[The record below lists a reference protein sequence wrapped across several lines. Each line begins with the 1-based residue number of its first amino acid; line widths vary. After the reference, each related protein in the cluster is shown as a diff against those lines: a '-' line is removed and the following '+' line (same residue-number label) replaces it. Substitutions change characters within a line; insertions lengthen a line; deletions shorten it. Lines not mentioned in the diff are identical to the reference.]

1 MALLTISELS
11 IGFRGPLLLDSVNC
25 QVEEGQR
32 IGLLGRNGAGKTTL
46 MKILSGQVEPDSG
59 EVIIPPAVHIAM
71 LSQDVPQDVE
81 DSIHNV
87 VAKGLRTTKVAEE
100 DEWRLQ
106 NDVEQVL
113 SRMELDGEAR
123 FETLSSG
130 MKRRVLLAQ
139 AIVSKPDLLLLD
151 EPTNHLDIDAIDW
164 LEQFLLKFN
173 GSLIF
178 VTHDRMFLRRLATR
192 ILEIDRGRI
201 FDWSCDYGTFLKRK
215 EQSLEAE
222 DKQNALFDKRLAE
235 EEVWIRKGIKAR
247 RTRNEGRV
255 RDLEKMRLERSERR
269 GKIGTSNLR
278 IQEGERSGQLV
289 IETKD
294 ITFAYDGVERPVF
307 ADFSTTIMRGDK
319 VGIIGRNGVG
329 KTTLLKVL
337 LGQLEPTAG
346 NVKTGTN
353 LQIAYFDQLRDQLDV
368 EATVQDNVG
377 DGSDAVMINGVKKHV
392 LGYLQDFLFA
402 PERSRT
408 LVKFLSGG
416 ERNRILLAKLFAKPA
431 NVIVLD
437 EPTNDLDAET
447 LELLEE
453 KLVPFGGTVLMVS
466 HDRAFL
472 NNVVTSTIV
481 FEPDGLHEYVGGYD
495 DWQRQSQ
502 HVKNAAKPK
511 KQGGKKGKSKKGSS
525 KSEEAADAPRKLKFN
540 EKKELQKLPAQI
552 EKLESQ
558 ISQFHDDMAKPGFY
572 QKPGDEIAAVQAKLK
587 DVEAELETCF
597 ARWGRAGSVVLV
609 LCFAEAAFAKKKL
622 PSPSIHSRHVAN
634 FSFRMNANELGERGA
649 LHTNAGSV
657 CSRLGQP
664 SNYVW
669 CFRNI
674 TSIHPAVFHWNNAI
688 P

>member
-11 IGFRGPLLLDSVNC
+11 IGFRGPLLLDSVSC

-46 MKILSGQVEPDSG
+46 MKILSGQVEPDDG

-87 VAKGLRTTKVAEE
+87 VAKGLRSTKVAEE

-113 SRMELDGEAR
+113 SRMELDGSAR

-201 FDWSCDYGTFLKRK
+201 FDWSCDYDTFLKRK

-235 EEVWIRKGIKAR
+235 EEIWIRKGIKAR

-269 GKIGTSNLR
+269 GKLGTSNLR

-294 ITFAYDGVERPVF
+294 ITFAYDGVDRPVF

-353 LQIAYFDQLRDQLDV
+353 LQIAYFDQLRDQLDL

-377 DGSDAVMINGVKKHV
+377 DGSDAVMINGVKMHV

-472 NNVVTSTIV
+472 NNVVTSTMV
-481 FEPDGLHEYVGGYD
+481 FESDGLREYVGGYD
-495 DWQRQSQ
+495 DWQRQSKRSA
-502 HVKNAAKPK
+502 KNA
-511 KQGGKKGKSKKGSS
+511 GKKGKAKSKLPQAKPD
-525 KSEEAADAPRKLKFN
+525 EAAAKPRKLKFN
-540 EKKELQKLPAQI
+540 EKKELEKLPAQI

-558 ISQFHDDMAKPGFY
+558 IAQFHEDMAQPEFY

-587 DVEAELETCF
+587 QVESELQTCF
-597 ARWGRAGSVVLV
+597 ARWEEL
-609 LCFAEAAFAKKKL
+609 EAL
-622 PSPSIHSRHVAN
+622 S
-634 FSFRMNANELGERGA
+634 
-649 LHTNAGSV
+649 
-657 CSRLGQP
+657 
-664 SNYVW
+664 
-669 CFRNI
+669 
-674 TSIHPAVFHWNNAI
+674 
-688 P
+688 